1 MAEDALTKRHKRA
14 VERVRTLMGN
24 PPASYDVFLLNDP
37 LFDMMAIKESEILVL
52 KIVLDGISSD
62 DIRLVRERR
71 LSSNVTKKILKKEFK
86 RRSFEEKIIK

>member
-14 VERVRTLMGN
+14 VERVRSLMGS

-62 DIRLVRERR
+62 DIRLVRERQ

-86 RRSFEEKIIK
+86 RRGFEEKIIK

>member
-14 VERVRTLMGN
+14 VERARSLMEN
-24 PPASYDVFLLNDP
+24 PPASYDVFLLTDP

-62 DIRLVRERR
+62 DVRLVRERR

-86 RRSFEEKIIK
+86 SRGFEEKIIK